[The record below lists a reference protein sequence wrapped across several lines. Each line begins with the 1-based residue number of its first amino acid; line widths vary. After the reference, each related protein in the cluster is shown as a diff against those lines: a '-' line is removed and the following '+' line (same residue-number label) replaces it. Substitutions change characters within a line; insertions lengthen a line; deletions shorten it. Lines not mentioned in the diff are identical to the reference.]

1 MHSSSRVA
9 GAVQYSPRPPVSHY
23 HRPARRSYRQISA
36 ACRRRPRRMHAKLP
50 RKGRERSKSPGTRRP
65 MASKREIQRPAS
77 LASLQTPALARRVA
91 FFHLQA
97 IDMPL
102 PSITPRPQVFRF
114 GAVAYSCFVVSRCQ
128 TDVRAYVHMCEPDRA
143 AENRCSS
150 VLLDRLDDDP
160 PSMPSSLHLFRS
172 IDSSCLAHDGGTHT
186 GTTAS
191 SAALLFRASRKRRR
205 VRAYY

>member
-1 MHSSSRVA
+1 
-9 GAVQYSPRPPVSHY
+9 
-23 HRPARRSYRQISA
+23 
-36 ACRRRPRRMHAKLP
+36 
-50 RKGRERSKSPGTRRP
+50 
-65 MASKREIQRPAS
+65 
-77 LASLQTPALARRVA
+77 
-91 FFHLQA
+91 
-97 IDMPL
+97 MPL

-191 SAALLFRASRKRRR
+191 SICCFTISGFKKTPPCACVLLASVRTSRSRSPRTASRRPVASFSYEKSYR
-205 VRAYY
+205 VVRYAVLSCSMNLLVSKSKGVDVDQITI